1 MAVVIC
7 RAGHDGCGW
16 LPLYTPFGA
25 TIYLSR
31 WGCSGRNP
39 GLWSMHVALI
49 RYICEGQL
57 LFALAQRDVDL
68 GWAARRFTQQA
79 ITRDGPNTAHGDW

>member
-1 MAVVIC
+1 
-7 RAGHDGCGW
+7 
-16 LPLYTPFGA
+16 
-25 TIYLSR
+25 
-31 WGCSGRNP
+31 
-39 GLWSMHVALI
+39 MHVAPI